1 VGAPSLKALKVRL
14 DGALCSLSWG
24 VAALL
29 MAGVGAG
36 WTLRSL
42 PTQAILCSNSSALV
56 RRRFE

>member
-1 VGAPSLKALKVRL
+1 VVRHWHRMSREAVGAPSLKALKVRL

-42 PTQAILCSNSSALV
+42 PTHTIL
-56 RRRFE
+56 